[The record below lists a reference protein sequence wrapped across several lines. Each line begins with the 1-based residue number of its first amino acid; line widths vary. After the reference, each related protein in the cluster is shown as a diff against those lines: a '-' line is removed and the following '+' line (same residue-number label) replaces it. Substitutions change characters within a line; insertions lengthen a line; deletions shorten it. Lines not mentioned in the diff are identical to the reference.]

1 MRSAALVGRPA
12 SGPETDW
19 PIWWMTFLSLTSYNI
34 AVGISAALIALFL
47 LCWSL
52 YFLAR
57 PARNLDRLL
66 LTPLPFALPLLAFA
80 SAAWSQAPVIS
91 LRNAVELLLVT
102 GIGVLIARAQ
112 RLRSF
117 LSAFMGMMIVSVVIG
132 AATGKRAAL
141 GIHGDMALIGIFGS
155 KNNFAL
161 MISLMMLS
169 AAAVLADPHQPRPLR
184 GLGVFGLVIGP
195 PLLVMA
201 KSLGAMVTLVL
212 ALGCLGVFTVA
223 GRLSRQLRP
232 AFYILAALLAL
243 AMAAT
248 FLILQDAGVL
258 EMLLRSAGKD
268 ASLTGRTFLWSRA
281 DGLIPLHPLL
291 GVGYQAFWV
300 QESVEAEGLW
310 RFSDIVARFGF
321 HFHNLYY
328 ETVIELGYVGVVIL
342 GTTLAAMTAAALIA
356 VIRRPC
362 PEHAFLVSAIAI
374 FLSRAYV
381 ELDFLSPF
389 SIGSLLIPIF
399 WSYGA
404 QAVAETRRVGARPV
418 LRSRWQAA
426 LCPGGEPA
434 SSPAR

>member
-1 MRSAALVGRPA
+1 MAGKPA
-12 SGPETDW
+12 CPSGIDW
-19 PIWWMTFLSLTSYNI
+19 PIWWMTFLSLTGYNI
-34 AVGISAALIALFL
+34 AVGISPVLIALFL
-47 LCWSL
+47 LCWGL
-52 YFLAR
+52 YFLAW

-66 LTPLPFALPLLAFA
+66 LAPLPFALPLLALA
-80 SAAWSQAPVIS
+80 STLWSQAAAIT
-91 LRNAVELLLVT
+91 LRNAIELLLVT

-117 LSAFMGMMIVSVVIG
+117 LSAFMCMMLVSVVVG
-132 AATGKRAAL
+132 AATGRRAAV
-141 GIHGDMALIGIFGS
+141 GVHGDMALIGIFGS

-161 MISLMMLS
+161 MISMMMLS
-169 AAAVLADPHQPRPLR
+169 AAAVLADRLQPRPLR
-184 GLGVFGLVIGP
+184 LLGLFGLVIGP

-201 KSLGAMVTLVL
+201 KSVGAMVTLIL
-212 ALGCLGVFTVA
+212 ALGCLGFFTLA
-223 GRLSRQLRP
+223 GRLSRRLRP
-232 AFYILAALLAL
+232 ALYVLATLLAL
-243 AMAAT
+243 VMVAT

-268 ASLTGRTFLWSRA
+268 TSLTGRTFLWSRA

-310 RFSDIVARFGF
+310 RVSVILSRFGF

-328 ETVIELGYVGVVIL
+328 ETAIELGYAGVVIL
-342 GTTLAAMTAAALIA
+342 GVTLAAVAAAALIA
-356 VIRRPC
+356 VFRHPC
-362 PEHAFLVSAIAI
+362 PEHAFLVSATAI

-389 SIGSLLIPIF
+389 SIGSLLLPIF

-404 QAVAETRRVGARPV
+404 QAVAETQRLGRRPN
-418 LRSRWQAA
+418 WQSA
-426 LCPGGEPA
+426 LCPGEPTVP
-434 SSPAR
+434 SLAR